1 MPKIKTHKGAAKRFK
16 ITPSGK
22 VKREQAFANHL
33 LEHKTPDQKRNYQ
46 GETDVAKGDRK
57 NVKKMLG
64 VG

>member
-16 ITPSGK
+16 ITPTGK

-46 GETDVAKGDRK
+46 GEVNVAKGDRK

>member
-22 VKREQAFANHL
+22 MKRENAFANHL
-33 LEHKTPDQKRNYQ
+33 LEHKSPDQKRNYQ
-46 GETDVAKGDRK
+46 GTSDVAKGDRK
-57 NVKKMLG
+57 NIKKQLG